1 MANKPHRPES
11 TAPIRESHA
20 QRRPLRERGGVM
32 ISLKTTDGH
41 FFTLY
46 LSRVPCIGE
55 EVFCEGE
62 TYLIIRVQHDWL
74 DEYGHAEVAY
84 HAFLTGSWIPD
95 EDDGIKVKRIRVSS
109 GQKVAQNSGRS

>member
-1 MANKPHRPES
+1 MAKRAGKS
-11 TAPIRESHA
+11 TPPVVATEPFA
-20 QRRPLRERGGVM
+20 ARRPLRSRGVVM
-32 ISLKTTDGH
+32 ISLKTTDGL

-84 HAFLTGSWIPD
+84 HAYLTGSWVPD
-95 EDDGIKVKRIRVSS
+95 EDDGIPVQRNRRRKKAA
-109 GQKVAQNSGRS
+109 K